1 MKNYL
6 YLLPMKHAGLLV
18 LFLPVFHFA
27 QMETDRPGE
36 GTASTIISPKSIQLE
51 SGIIYNRSTKGFTS
65 DHLLRFGLTERW
77 EVRLQTIQD
86 LSNSSESTYGF
97 SSKYN
102 FLKGDDYGRSLSLIA
117 DSDFKFENYSFI
129 LASDKQ
135 FTENFGSSAGI
146 GYLKEEVKD
155 YYFLSFGLDYS
166 FTDRLAIFTE
176 YYGYFNSNLS
186 PEHGVDFGITYLAAP
201 RLQLDISAGSNP
213 QNISAEYYLS
223 TGISYRFR

>member
-1 MKNYL
+1 MKY
-6 YLLPMKHAGLLV
+6 AVFLV
-18 LFLPVFHFA
+18 MFFPVFHFA

-36 GTASTIISPKSIQLE
+36 GTASTVISPKSIQLE
-51 SGIIYNRSTKGFTS
+51 SGVIYNRSTTEFTS
-65 DHLLRFGLTERW
+65 DHLIRLGLTERW

-102 FLKGDDYGRSLSLIA
+102 FLKGDDYAPSLTLIA
-117 DSDFKFENYSFI
+117 DSDFQFKNYSFI

-135 FTENFGSSAGI
+135 LTENFGSSAGI
-146 GYLKEEVKD
+146 GFLKEEMKD

-166 FTDRLAIFTE
+166 FTNRLAVFTE

-186 PEHGVDFGITYLAAP
+186 PEHGVDFGLTYLATP

-223 TGISYRFR
+223 TGISYQFK

>member
-1 MKNYL
+1 MKY
-6 YLLPMKHAGLLV
+6 AV
-18 LFLPVFHFA
+18 FLAMFFPVFHFA

-51 SGIIYNRSTKGFTS
+51 SGIIYNLSTKGFTS
-65 DHLLRFGLTERW
+65 DHLIRFGLTKRW

-102 FLKGDDYGRSLSLIA
+102 FLKGDNYSPSLTLIA

-146 GYLKEEVKD
+146 GYLKEEMKD
-155 YYFLSFGLDYS
+155 YYFLSFGLDYN

-176 YYGYFNSNLS
+176 YYGYFNSNIS
-186 PEHGVDFGITYLAAP
+186 PEHGVDFGLTYLATP
-201 RLQLDISAGSNP
+201 RLQLDISAGSNA

-223 TGISYRFR
+223 TGISYQFK

>member
-1 MKNYL
+1 MKY
-6 YLLPMKHAGLLV
+6 AVFLV
-18 LFLPVFHFA
+18 MFFPVFHFA

-51 SGIIYNRSTKGFTS
+51 SGIIYNRRTKGFTS
-65 DHLLRFGLTERW
+65 DHLIRFGLTERW

-102 FLKGDDYGRSLSLIA
+102 FLKGDDYAPSLTLIA

-135 FTENFGSSAGI
+135 LTENFGSSAGI
-146 GYLKEEVKD
+146 GYLKEEMKD

-166 FTDRLAIFTE
+166 FTDRLAVFTE

-186 PEHGVDFGITYLAAP
+186 PEHGFDFGVTFLAAP
-201 RLQLDISAGSNP
+201 RLQLDVSVGSNP
-213 QNISAEYYLS
+213 QNISNEYYLS

>member
-1 MKNYL
+1 MKIS
-6 YLLPMKHAGLLV
+6 LLLMT
-18 LFLPVFHFA
+18 FLPIFYFA

-36 GTASTIISPKSIQLE
+36 GTPSNVVAPKTIQLE
-51 SGIIYNRSTKGFTS
+51 SGIIYNRSEKGFTS
-65 DHLLRFGLTERW
+65 DHLLRFGLTDRW

-102 FLKGDDYGRSLSLIA
+102 FLKGENYAPSLTLIA
-117 DSDFKFENYSFI
+117 DSDFKFEDYSFI

-135 FTENFGSSAGI
+135 LTENLGSSAGT
-146 GYLKEEVKD
+146 GFVKESRENF
-155 YYFLSFGLDYS
+155 YFLSLGLDYS

-186 PEHGVDFGITYLAAP
+186 PEHGIDFGVTYLAAP
-201 RLQLDISAGSNP
+201 RLQLDLSVASNP
-213 QNISAEYYLS
+213 QNISSEYYLS

>member
-1 MKNYL
+1 MKY
-6 YLLPMKHAGLLV
+6 AGLFV
-18 LFLPVFHFA
+18 FFLPVLHFA

-36 GTASTIISPKSIQLE
+36 GTASTVISPKTIQLE
-51 SGIIYNRSTKGFTS
+51 SGIVYHRAEKGFTS

-86 LSNSSESTYGF
+86 LSKSSESTYGF

-146 GYLKEEVKD
+146 GYLKEEMND

-186 PEHGVDFGITYLAAP
+186 PEHGVDFGLTYLAAP

-213 QNISAEYYLS
+213 QNISADYYLS
-223 TGISYRFR
+223 TGISYQFK

>member
-1 MKNYL
+1 MKKIL
-6 YLLPMKHAGLLV
+6 YLLAMKTSLL
-18 LFLPVFHFA
+18 LLTFLPIFYFA

-36 GTASTIISPKSIQLE
+36 GTASAIISPKTIQLE
-51 SGIIYNRSTKGFTS
+51 SGIIYKRSEKGFTS

-86 LSNSSESTYGF
+86 LSDSSESTYGL

-102 FLKGDDYGRSLSLIA
+102 FLKGEDYAPSLTLIA
-117 DSDFKFENYSFI
+117 DSDFKFEDYSFI

-135 FTENFGSSAGI
+135 LTENLGSSAGT
-146 GYLKEEVKD
+146 GFVKEDGENF
-155 YYFLSFGLDYS
+155 YFLSFGLDYS

-176 YYGYFNSNLS
+176 YYGYFNLNLS
-186 PEHGVDFGITYLAAP
+186 PEHGVDFGLTYLAAP
-201 RLQLDISAGSNP
+201 RLQLDVSVGSNP
-213 QNISAEYYLS
+213 QNISNEYYLS

>member
-1 MKNYL
+1 MKIS
-6 YLLPMKHAGLLV
+6 LLLLT
-18 LFLPVFHFA
+18 FLPVLHFA

-77 EVRLQTIQD
+77 EVRLQTIED
-86 LSNSSESTYGF
+86 LKDSSESTYGF

-102 FLKGDDYGRSLSLIA
+102 FLKGDDYAPSLTLIA

-135 FTENFGSSAGI
+135 LTENFGSSAGI
-146 GYLKEEVKD
+146 GYLKEEMKD

-186 PEHGVDFGITYLAAP
+186 PEHGVDFGLTYLAAP

-223 TGISYRFR
+223 TGISYQFK

>member
-1 MKNYL
+1 MKY
-6 YLLPMKHAGLLV
+6 AVFLV
-18 LFLPVFHFA
+18 MFFPVFHFA

-36 GTASTIISPKSIQLE
+36 GTASTVISPKSIQLE
-51 SGIIYNRSTKGFTS
+51 SGVIYNRSTTEFTS
-65 DHLLRFGLTERW
+65 DHLIRLGLTERW

-102 FLKGDDYGRSLSLIA
+102 FLKGDDYAPSLTLIA
-117 DSDFKFENYSFI
+117 DSDFQFKNYSFI

-135 FTENFGSSAGI
+135 LTENFGSSAGI
-146 GYLKEEVKD
+146 GFLKEEMKD

-166 FTDRLAIFTE
+166 FTNRLAVFTE

-186 PEHGVDFGITYLAAP
+186 PEHGVDFGLTYLATP

-223 TGISYRFR
+223 TGISYHFK

>member
-1 MKNYL
+1 MKY
-6 YLLPMKHAGLLV
+6 AVFLV
-18 LFLPVFHFA
+18 MFFPVFHFA

-36 GTASTIISPKSIQLE
+36 GTASTVISPKSIQLE

-65 DHLLRFGLTERW
+65 DHLIRFGLTERW

-102 FLKGDDYGRSLSLIA
+102 FLKGEDYAPSLTLIG
-117 DSDFKFENYSFI
+117 DSDFKFEDYSFI

-135 FTENFGSSAGI
+135 LTENLGSSAGT
-146 GYLKEEVKD
+146 GFVKEDGENF
-155 YYFLSFGLDYS
+155 YFLSFGLDYS

-186 PEHGVDFGITYLAAP
+186 P
-201 RLQLDISAGSNP
+201 
-213 QNISAEYYLS
+213 
-223 TGISYRFR
+223 

>member
-1 MKNYL
+1 MKY
-6 YLLPMKHAGLLV
+6 AV
-18 LFLPVFHFA
+18 FLAMFFPVFHFA

-77 EVRLQTIQD
+77 EVRLTTIQD
-86 LSNSSESTYGF
+86 FSNPAESTYGF

-102 FLKGDDYGRSLSLIA
+102 FLKGEDKSSSLTLIA
-117 DSDFKFENYSFI
+117 DSDFQFKNYSFI

-146 GYLKEEVKD
+146 GYLKEEMKD

-186 PEHGVDFGITYLAAP
+186 PEHGVDFGLTYLATP

-223 TGISYRFR
+223 TGISYQFK

>member
-1 MKNYL
+1 MKY
-6 YLLPMKHAGLLV
+6 AVFLV
-18 LFLPVFHFA
+18 MFFPVFHFA

-36 GTASTIISPKSIQLE
+36 GTASTVISPKSIQLE

-65 DHLLRFGLTERW
+65 DHLIRFGLTERW

-102 FLKGDDYGRSLSLIA
+102 FLKGDDYAPSLTSIA
-117 DSDFKFENYSFI
+117 DSDFKLENYSFI

-135 FTENFGSSAGI
+135 LTENFGSSAGI
-146 GYLKEEVKD
+146 GYLKEETKD

-186 PEHGVDFGITYLAAP
+186 PEHGVDFGLTYLAAP

-223 TGISYRFR
+223 TGISYQFK